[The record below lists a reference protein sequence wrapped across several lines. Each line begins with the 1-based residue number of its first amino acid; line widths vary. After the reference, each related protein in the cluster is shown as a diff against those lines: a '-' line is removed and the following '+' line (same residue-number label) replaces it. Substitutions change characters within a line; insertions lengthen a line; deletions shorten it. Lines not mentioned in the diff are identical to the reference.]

1 MQDDK
6 TGSEDDGIL
15 TVSDLGPELG
25 RTRSFIAIEAKYQP
39 MAKIAEVVVVDYTL
53 FKKALLT
60 PGEVLL
66 LINNAW
72 EKAQLSSRC
81 IEMPGTVNRYV
92 HQ

>member
-1 MQDDK
+1 
-6 TGSEDDGIL
+6 
-15 TVSDLGPELG
+15 
-25 RTRSFIAIEAKYQP
+25 
-39 MAKIAEVVVVDYTL
+39 MAKIAEGVVVDYTL

-72 EKAQLSSRC
+72 EKAQLSSRF

-92 HQ
+92 R